1 VVDELVWFSRRK
13 TFSINYL
20 AFQSTT
26 EENVM
31 WKLRSLLLFLV
42 TLFVV
47 SSAAAAPIRF
57 YANMTG
63 GQEQPAVKTSAY
75 GRAGFEFAN
84 SLTSISYII
93 NTGNMGTP
101 TAAHI
106 HCAPA
111 GQNGP
116 VGVTLQL
123 RSATGHGTI
132 TKPDK
137 NNACGWV
144 TVADVMTAMQSG
156 NAYINVHT
164 VAFPTGEI
172 RGQIR

>member
-1 VVDELVWFSRRK
+1 
-13 TFSINYL
+13 
-20 AFQSTT
+20 
-26 EENVM
+26 M

-42 TLFVV
+42 TLFIV
-47 SSAAAAPIRF
+47 SSAAAAPIRY

-63 GQEQPAVKTSAY
+63 GQEVPAVVTSSY
-75 GRAGFEFAN
+75 GRVGFEFADA
-84 SLTSISYII
+84 LTSMSYII
-93 NTGNMGTP
+93 RTNISAP

-132 TKPDK
+132 TKPDA
-137 NNACGWV
+137 NNACGW
-144 TVADVMTAMQSG
+144 TTLADVMTAMQSG
-156 NAYINVHT
+156 GAYVNVHT
-164 VAFPTGEI
+164 AAYPTGEI

>member
-1 VVDELVWFSRRK
+1 
-13 TFSINYL
+13 
-20 AFQSTT
+20 
-26 EENVM
+26 M

-63 GQEQPAVKTSAY
+63 GQEIPAVTTSSY
-75 GRAGFEFAN
+75 GRAGFEFAD
-84 SLTSISYII
+84 SLTSMSYII
-93 NTGNMGTP
+93 RTNVSAP

-137 NNACGWV
+137 NNACGWT

-164 VAFPTGEI
+164 AAFPTGEI
-172 RGQIR
+172 RGQVR

>member
-1 VVDELVWFSRRK
+1 
-13 TFSINYL
+13 
-20 AFQSTT
+20 
-26 EENVM
+26 M

-47 SSAAAAPIRF
+47 SSAAAAPIRY

-63 GQEQPAVKTSAY
+63 GQEVPAVTTSSY
-75 GRAGFEFAN
+75 GRAGVEFAD
-84 SLTSISYII
+84 SLTSMSYVIRTNISA
-93 NTGNMGTP
+93 P

-137 NNACGWV
+137 NNACGWT
-144 TVADVMTAMQSG
+144 TVADVMAAMQSG
-156 NAYINVHT
+156 GAYINVHT
-164 VAFPTGEI
+164 AVHPAGEI